1 MKTMVS
7 LTADNHEKVV
17 KCDNDNGKAVNV
29 RTFFHKWQ
37 LEPKV
42 KIADHLDP
50 DLGDWLAYWT
60 CYLMSQYMHKQWI
73 PYKHL

>member
-7 LTADNHEKVV
+7 LTAGNQEKVV

-29 RTFFHKWQ
+29 HTFFHKWQ

-42 KIADHLDP
+42 RIADH
-50 DLGDWLAYWT
+50 WT
-60 CYLMSQYMHKQWI
+60 RTQGTGFTIGHVI
-73 PYKHL
+73 